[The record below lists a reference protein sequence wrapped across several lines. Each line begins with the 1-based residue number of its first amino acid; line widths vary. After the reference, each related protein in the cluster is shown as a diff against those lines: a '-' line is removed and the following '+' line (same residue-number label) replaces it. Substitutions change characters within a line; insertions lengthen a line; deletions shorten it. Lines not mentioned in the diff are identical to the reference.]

1 MSDFVVVGL
10 LACGLGVWVALPLL
24 RKANLDTVMDDMGPT
39 PVEGWVDTVEE
50 KHSIYRSILDLELDH
65 NLGKLEENEYLRMRK
80 ESEAEALAVI
90 AATSLEGDPVDQIL
104 EQEIREA
111 RERLRRNK

>member
-1 MSDFVVVGL
+1 MSEFVVVGL
-10 LACGLGVWVALPLL
+10 VAFALAAWIALPLL
-24 RKANLDTVMDDMGPT
+24 TRGTPDAVGPQLT
-39 PVEGWVDTVEE
+39 PGTGATVEE

-65 NLGKLEENEYLRMRK
+65 SLGKLDQDEYLRMRS

-90 AATSLEGDPVDQIL
+90 AATSLEGESVDDIL

>member
-1 MSDFVVVGL
+1 MSEFVVVGL
-10 LACGLGVWVALPLL
+10 LASALAVWIALPLL
-24 RKANLDTVMDDMGPT
+24 RKATMDAVLEETGLMEGP
-39 PVEGWVDTVEE
+39 GDTVEE

-65 NLGKLEENEYLRMRK
+65 NLGKLEEHEYLRMRRQ
-80 ESEAEALAVI
+80 SEAEALAVI
-90 AATSLEGDPVDQIL
+90 AATSLDGEPADEIL